1 MVKRPKRKRKES
13 KGNNRKLLQ
22 ESKGLFDKTN
32 EQIKH
37 STIINKQADCF

>member
-1 MVKRPKRKRKES
+1 MVKRPKRKQQES

-22 ESKGLFDKTN
+22 ESKGYFDTPN
-32 EQIKH
+32 DQIKH